1 MFYMVKFFFGDK
13 QVEDITI
20 DIIHHDDEGR
30 HIDSYSMTENA
41 PKEVEEI
48 RVSVEGNFLK
58 SEMYLKEKLVKVRL
72 TPFFRINDIDIEC
85 EKVVESELTQK

>member
-1 MFYMVKFFFGDK
+1 MVKFFFGDK

-30 HIDSYSMTENA
+30 HIDAYSLAENA
-41 PKEVEEI
+41 PKQVEEI
-48 RVSVEGNFLK
+48 RVSIEGYFLK
-58 SEMYLKEKLVKVRL
+58 SEMYLKQKLVKVLL
-72 TPFFRINDIDIEC
+72 TPFFRIENIDIEC